1 MSWLVDRRR
10 ASVQELLPLD
20 AIVDGV
26 LCLRGG
32 HYRAALE
39 ATSINFALKSESEQ
53 EAILA
58 GYRAFLNAL
67 DYPLQILV
75 RVLPTDVETYLTAL
89 RRRLAGSADASLRR
103 LALDHEA
110 FVRRLAR
117 ERTLLTRRFY
127 VLVPAGLDGAA
138 AGQGP
143 SWPWRTGRQRERRR
157 GLEAAAG
164 QLDLRCR
171 EVGQG
176 LGGFGVATRRLGS
189 DELAWLWRDALA
201 AEPRRVGRPALVARP
216 VVTAHRAEEGEDNA

>member
-26 LCLRGG
+26 LCLRGN

-67 DYPLQILV
+67 DYPLQVLV
-75 RVLPTDVETYLTAL
+75 RVLPTDVETYLAAL
-89 RRRLAGSADASLRR
+89 RRRLATSADASLRR

-127 VLVPAGLDGAA
+127 VLIPAGLDGAF
-138 AGQGP
+138 AGRALR
-143 SWPWRTGRQRERRR
+143 WPWQSGRLREPRR
-157 GLEAAAG
+157 GLKAAAG

-171 EVGQG
+171 EVSQG
-176 LGGFGVATRRLGS
+176 LAGFGVATRRLGS
-189 DELAWLWRDALA
+189 DELAWLWRDTLA
-201 AEPRRVGRPALVARP
+201 AEPRRTGRPALIARP
-216 VVTAHRAEEGEDNA
+216 VVTGSLKEEEHHA